1 MQSTVIGTRIRDNLV
16 VALPVDLA
24 GGRLNE
30 VRMVTLEHISTSQ
43 PKAVI
48 FECSGLR
55 YLDQEEFEGLRQ
67 LSESVVMLGAKTGF
81 IGLGAGVV
89 KYLALTDANL
99 TGVKAFLGLDDALA
113 YFSRN
118 S

>member
-24 GGRLNE
+24 GERLDE
-30 VRMVTLEHISTSQ
+30 VRQVTLEHISLCQ

-55 YLDQEEFEGLRQ
+55 YLDKEEFEGLRQ
-67 LSESVVMLGAKTGF
+67 LSESVVILGAKTGF
-81 IGLGAGVV
+81 IGLGAGIV
-89 KYLALTDANL
+89 KYLVLADANL

-113 YFSRN
+113 YFSHN